1 MYRAFL
7 KGCKGRSM
15 DLGRCKSAL
24 IPGSIVEGLE
34 GETVCLYVC
43 LCAECTVNNRLVII
57 GVAPTETHS
66 RTVTT

>member
-1 MYRAFL
+1 
-7 KGCKGRSM
+7 M

-24 IPGSIVEGLE
+24 IPGSIVEGLG